1 MECPFCNKHSDVW
14 SRVFYKN
21 PKKGWFAFLDAHP
34 HTKGH
39 VILAAI
45 RRSGPCP
52 QEFDPN
58 TFRSLGGALCDVER
72 AMREC
77 YPGMKS
83 VLIASLR
90 GDVKHVHFHLLP
102 LWPKEE
108 ARWRK
113 VTGYPDSA
121 LMEFIG
127 SLEKRRD
134 FKRLNLKL
142 ESALKKGK
150 LNSDRLDNELRREG
164 IKKISGQIQALRRT
178 TGFNSIVKKQGQG
191 QK

>member
-1 MECPFCNKHSDVW
+1 MGCPFCNRRSDVW
-14 SRVFYKN
+14 RRVFYKDT
-21 PKKGWFAFLDAHP
+21 KKGWFAFLDAHP

-39 VILAAI
+39 VILAAL
-45 RRSGPCP
+45 RRGGPCP
-52 QEFDPN
+52 QEFDPKTLN
-58 TFRSLGGALCDVER
+58 FLGGALCDVER
-72 AMREC
+72 AMRKC
-77 YPGMKS
+77 YPGMKK

-90 GDVKHVHFHLLP
+90 GDVKHFHFHLLP
-102 LWPKEE
+102 LWPEEE

-150 LNSDRLDNELRREG
+150 LNSDKLDDELRRQG
-164 IKKISGQIQALRRT
+164 IKKISGQIQALRRII
-178 TGFNSIVKKQGQG
+178 GLNSIVKKQGRG
-191 QK
+191 QR